1 MFFFPT
7 AEIRVA
13 AFCTGHFAS
22 PPPCDTSIIY
32 VAGAMLVVGSVAGQ
46 LIAHDT
52 HAPNLQAELF
62 YEQVMQKML
71 HVVELKPQSE
81 TNDP

>member
-1 MFFFPT
+1 MYE
-7 AEIRVA
+7 AGVMYVA
-13 AFCTGHFAS
+13 GAILLPH
-22 PPPCDTSIIY
+22 PPCDTSIIY

>member
-1 MFFFPT
+1 
-7 AEIRVA
+7 
-13 AFCTGHFAS
+13 
-22 PPPCDTSIIY
+22 
-32 VAGAMLVVGSVAGQ
+32 MLVVGSVAGQ